1 MHFPSKISLILRTSL
16 KYKRTFTNRIFQSKL
31 SIVVVHGV
39 SLRVMLCKN
48 ILVLGKKAL
57 LFLLDYRHLDLLLL
71 LFLGAFGLFYFAL
84 GGVDSKTFLPEPFDL
99 AFVL

>member
-1 MHFPSKISLILRTSL
+1 MHFPSEIH
-16 KYKRTFTNRIFQSKL
+16 TNFYHRIIPVHN

-39 SLRVMLCKN
+39 SLRVMLCEN
-48 ILVLGKKAL
+48 IRVLGKKAT

-71 LFLGAFGLFYFAL
+71 LFLGALGLFYFAL
-84 GGVDSKTFLPEPFDL
+84 GGVDSKTFLPEPLDL